1 MADNLVAQILHLAA
15 FSDGDQ
21 GGNPAGVLLADEMP
35 PEADMLA
42 ATAAVGYSETAFLA
56 PHARG
61 RALAGA
67 LLLTADGGTLLWS
80 CNDCLDRCLG

>member
-15 FSDGDQ
+15 FSDGAQ

-42 ATAAVGYSETAFLA
+42 AAAAVGYSETAFLA
-56 PHARG
+56 PIQPE
-61 RALAGA
+61 AGDWDY
-67 LLLTADGGTLLWS
+67 DGS
-80 CNDCLDRCLG
+80 